1 MEPPERSSAYET
13 LRKSTGS
20 YRHMPAATDYYCHF
34 YTLYNWL
41 GNGFYVNNQ
50 TGGATAYFYN
60 SGRQVIESAPAD
72 GYQRSIDWDP
82 VYYIKN
88 C

>member
-1 MEPPERSSAYET
+1 MEPPERRCTAVWDPTRSLWKIFY
-13 LRKSTGS
+13 L
-20 YRHMPAATDYYCHF
+20 YYCHS

-60 SGRQVIESAPAD
+60 SSRQVIESAPAD